1 MSQGGKPQMVIDRK
15 GARDAI
21 VIFDEKGN
29 EIERR
34 EINALNAI
42 LYIIENYN
50 IVVTFNEQ
58 KHQYIIQFAKR

>member
-1 MSQGGKPQMVIDRK
+1 MAERRTQMVIDRR
-15 GARDAI
+15 GVRDTI
-21 VIFDEKGN
+21 VVVDEKGN

-50 IVVTFNEQ
+50 IVVTFDPVKQ
-58 KHQYIIQFAKR
+58 QYTIQFVKK

>member
-1 MSQGGKPQMVIDRK
+1 MQQNPPRIIIDRR
-15 GARDAI
+15 GIRDSI
-21 VIFDEKGN
+21 VVIDEKGN

-50 IVVTFNEQ
+50 IVVTFDVKKQ
-58 KHQYIIQFAKR
+58 QYTIQFVKK